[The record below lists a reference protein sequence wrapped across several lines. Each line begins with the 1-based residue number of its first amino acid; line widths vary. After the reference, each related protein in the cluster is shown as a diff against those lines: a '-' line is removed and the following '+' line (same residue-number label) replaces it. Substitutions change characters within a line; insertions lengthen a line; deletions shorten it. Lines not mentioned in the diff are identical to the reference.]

1 MYKRLGE
8 FVARYWMAIIVAWVA
23 LVPAIGWFAP
33 SWDSVTNDGDL
44 AYLPDRMTTVRG
56 ERLMAEAFPNNRSR
70 SQFVLVFERDSG
82 LTGEDRRAVE
92 RLAEWFTEDEG
103 HGLPVVSVVTPKA
116 EVIGRR
122 LLSADG
128 QAALVMVNLNR
139 EFMTFANIESLARV
153 EQMVEAARQESD
165 FPTGLKVRISGSAAV
180 GGDMLAAANDSIKN
194 IEKATVL
201 LVVAILLIVYRA
213 PLLTIIPLAAIVVS
227 VVISMDLVAM
237 LTQLGT
243 LPGFEWCHYK
253 VFKTTKIFIIVVL
266 FGSGTDY
273 CLFLISRFREEVE
286 RGLDRRQAV
295 ATAVEHIGEAVL
307 ASGLTAI
314 VGLGMMFFAD
324 FGKFS
329 NSGPTIALCLAVTLL
344 ACLTLAPAILM
355 ATGRLVFWPF
365 HLQTKPPL
373 ENTSSDETDGGFWD
387 RLSRV
392 IIARPATILLVSVVV
407 LSPLAYAGWHDVPIS
422 YDLIRELP
430 PERASVVGTKLLRE
444 HFSAGETGP
453 ITVLVYSKNGAF
465 DTVEGEREIALLT
478 KQLYNVDGIV
488 SVRSVTEPLGDKPGS
503 GSTPLTAA
511 GRRKLASRK
520 HPRTQALYLT
530 QVPELRGQV
539 TRLDVVTRYEPFSR
553 EAANLV
559 DVIDGHLQ
567 ELSHDPESYW
577 RDAEFDHTGPTAGTR
592 DLRGVT
598 QSDQQLI
605 ERLVLLAVYFVLIAL
620 VRRPLISIYLVL
632 SVLFSYYVT
641 LGTTKLVFRWV
652 YVDFDGLDWKVPL
665 FLFVILVAIGEDY
678 NIYLISRVL
687 EEQQRRGL
695 LAGLRVAVIRTGGII
710 TSCGVIMAGSFVSML
725 TGTLRG
731 IVELGFA
738 LSLGVLLDTV
748 VVRPVLV
755 PAFLALWWR
764 WREGTTEL
772 PSIGGRVTS
781 NASPHASGNGAV
793 PSAAATSRRPGEVEA
808 R

>member
-8 FVARYWMAIIVAWVA
+8 FVARYWMAIIIAWVA

-82 LTGEDRRAVE
+82 LTAEDRRAVE
-92 RLAEWFTEDEG
+92 RLAEWFAADED

-165 FPTGLKVRISGSAAV
+165 FPAGLNVRISGSAAV

-194 IEKATVL
+194 IEKATVV

-213 PLLTIIPLAAIVVS
+213 PLLTIIPLAAIAVS

-286 RGLDRRQAV
+286 RGLDRHQAV

-307 ASGLTAI
+307 ASALTAI

-329 NSGPTIALCLAVTLL
+329 NSGPTIALCLAVTLV

-365 HLQTKPPL
+365 HIQVKPTP
-373 ENTSSDETDGGFWD
+373 EDAAPADVPESGFWD
-387 RLSRV
+387 WLSRV
-392 IIARPATILLVSVVV
+392 IIARPATILLASVVA

-430 PERASVVGTKLLRE
+430 PERASVLGTKMLRE

-453 ITVLVYSKNGAF
+453 ITVLVYCKNGAF
-465 DTVEGEREIALLT
+465 DTAEGEREIALLT
-478 KQLYNVDGIV
+478 KQLYDVDGVV

-503 GSTPLTAA
+503 GNTPLTAA

-559 DVIDGHLQ
+559 ELIDGRLQ
-567 ELSHDPESYW
+567 ELSRDPESHW
-577 RDAEFDHTGPTAGTR
+577 HDAEFDHTGPTAGTR

-620 VRRPLISIYLVL
+620 LRRPLISIYLVL

-641 LGTTKLVFRWV
+641 LGATKLVFRWV
-652 YVDFDGLDWKVPL
+652 YTDFDGLDWKVPL

-695 LAGLRVAVIRTGGII
+695 LAGLRVAVVRTGGII

-764 WREGTTEL
+764 WREDTTE
-772 PSIGGRVTS
+772 PSTTRGRGTAH
-781 NASPHASGNGAV
+781 ASPHASGNGAV
-793 PSAAATSRRPGEVEA
+793 PATSRLPGEVDA